1 MPDVKEQVRSYIL
14 REFLPGTDAAELT
27 DRTPLITGAI
37 LDSIATLQLV
47 SFLEEQFGIVVA
59 AHEASVD
66 HLNTLDQVE
75 ALVHSKRR

>member
-1 MPDVKEQVRSYIL
+1 MPDVKEEVRSYIL
-14 REFLPGTDAAELT
+14 KEFLPGTDAAELT

-47 SFLEEQFGIVVA
+47 SFLEERFGIEVA

-75 ALVHSKRR
+75 ALVRSKRA

>member
-1 MPDVKEQVRSYIL
+1 MPDVKDEVRSYIL
-14 REFLPGTDAAELT
+14 KEFLPGTDAAELT

-47 SFLEEQFGIVVA
+47 SFLEERFGIEVA

-75 ALVHSKRR
+75 ALVRSKRA